1 MNYNLYE
8 ALKNGADPY
17 KLDSDFIAELATAKA
32 KITKEKAEAAEK
44 NRVKEEVETKRK
56 ALKQA
61 LLDFTVTI
69 YREDGQKEMADKL
82 ATDPEALEA
91 VGDIANE
98 LEKELRKIAKITK
111 PIGDLV
117 ELLDS
122 LKTQNMEKLPK
133 KLKPQTD
140 DEVIKTFIGK
150 L

>member
-17 KLDSDFIAELATAKA
+17 KLDSDFVAELAAAKA

-44 NRVKEEVETKRK
+44 NRMKEAAEAKRK
-56 ALKQA
+56 ALRQA
-61 LLDFTVTI
+61 LLDFTVAI

-82 ATDPEALEA
+82 ATDPEALNA
-91 VGDIANE
+91 VGDIADE
-98 LEKELRKIAKITK
+98 IEKELRKIAKITK

-122 LKTQNMEKLPK
+122 LKAKDMEKSPK
-133 KLKPQTD
+133 TLKPQTD
-140 DEVIKTFIGK
+140 DEIIKTFIK
-150 L
+150 NF

>member
-17 KLDSDFIAELATAKA
+17 KLDSDFVAELTTAKA
-32 KITKEKAEAAEK
+32 KIAKEKAETAQK
-44 NRVKEEVETKRK
+44 NRMKEEVETKRK

-69 YREDGQKEMADKL
+69 YKEDGQKDIAIKL
-82 ATDPEALEA
+82 ATDPEALDA
-91 VGDIANE
+91 VDDIAND
-98 LEKELRKIAKITK
+98 LEKELRKVVKITK
-111 PIGDLV
+111 PISDFV

-122 LKTQNMEKLPK
+122 LKTKDMGKPPK
-133 KLKPQTD
+133 TLKPQTD
-140 DEVIKTFIGK
+140 DEIIKTFIGK

>member
-17 KLDSDFIAELATAKA
+17 KLDSDFVAELAAAKA

-44 NRVKEEVETKRK
+44 NRMKEAVETKRK

-61 LLDFTVTI
+61 LLDFTVAI

-82 ATDPEALEA
+82 ATDPEALDA

-98 LEKELRKIAKITK
+98 IEKELRKIAKITK

-117 ELLDS
+117 ELFDS
-122 LKTQNMEKLPK
+122 LKAKDMEKP
-133 KLKPQTD
+133 LKTLNPQTD

>member
-17 KLDSDFIAELATAKA
+17 KLDSDFVAELAAAKA
-32 KITKEKAEAAEK
+32 KITIEKAAEK

-61 LLDFTVTI
+61 LLDFTVAI
-69 YREDGQKEMADKL
+69 YKEDGQKEMADKL
-82 ATDPEALEA
+82 ATDPEALDA
-91 VGDIANE
+91 VGAITDDI
-98 LEKELRKIAKITK
+98 EKELRKIAKITK

-122 LKTQNMEKLPK
+122 LKVKDIGKPPK
-133 KLKPQTD
+133 TLKPQTD

>member
-8 ALKNGADPY
+8 ALKNGADPH
-17 KLDSDFIAELATAKA
+17 KLDSDFVAELATAKA
-32 KITKEKAEAAEK
+32 KIAKEKAEAAQK
-44 NRVKEEVETKRK
+44 NRAKEEVENKRK

-61 LLDFTVTI
+61 LLNFTVVI
-69 YREDGQKEMADKL
+69 YKEDGQKEMADKL

-98 LEKELRKIAKITK
+98 IEKELRKIVKITK

-122 LKTQNMEKLPK
+122 LKTNNMGKPPK
-133 KLKPQTD
+133 TLKPQTD
-140 DEVIKTFIGK
+140 DEIIKTFIGK